1 MALFRLKERRSM
13 MSKENFEVFKSDL
26 LREKYYRY
34 THACGLPVYIFPKK
48 LSSTYA
54 IFATRYGSIDN
65 VFSTDGGESFTA
77 VPDGIAHFLEH
88 KLFANE
94 DGSDAF
100 EHFSAIG
107 ADANAYTSFNKTA
120 YLFSCTDNFE
130 AALGELIDFVTH
142 PYFTDASVKKECG
155 IIAQEIKM
163 YDDHP
168 SESCYYG
175 MLGGLY
181 KNHSIKRNIC
191 GSVESIDQITPE
203 LLYDCYRAF
212 YNMSNMALIV
222 CGDVSPEE
230 VAEIADAHLPE
241 ASAALAV
248 VRDKSV
254 FEEAPSVYRTRVKRQ
269 MKVAKPIFNIA
280 IKDTDI
286 PTDPYA
292 RLKKDAAM
300 SILSEILF
308 CRAGKLYSE
317 LFESELISPDI
328 SYGYTIS
335 ETFAFT
341 SIAGEANDPEAV
353 LSKIKEHIGSLIEGG
368 LSEADFER
376 SRRVMY
382 AEFVKEFDSTEIIAN
397 NLLTFI
403 FESVDLLEYA
413 NIISSVTFDEVRDL
427 LACRFRDEFF
437 TMSCVFPLDEEQ

>member
-1 MALFRLKERRSM
+1 
-13 MSKENFEVFKSDL
+13 MSKENFEIFESAL

-34 THACGLPVYIFPKK
+34 THACGLPVYVFPKK
-48 LSSTYA
+48 LSTAYA

-65 VFSTDGGESFTA
+65 VFSTNGGKTFTE

-120 YLFSCTDNFE
+120 YLFSCTQNFPE
-130 AALGELIDFVTH
+130 ALGELIDFVTH

-175 MLGGLY
+175 MLDGLY
-181 KNHSIKRNIC
+181 EHHSVKRNIC
-191 GSVESIDQITPE
+191 GSVESINRITPE
-203 LLYDCYRAF
+203 LLYGCYRAF
-212 YNMSNMALIV
+212 YDMSNMVLIV
-222 CGDVSPEE
+222 CGDVTPDEI
-230 VAEIADAHLPE
+230 AEIADAHLPKQMTTV
-241 ASAALAV
+241 SV
-248 VRDKSV
+248 IRDTSV
-254 FEEAPSVYRTRVKRQ
+254 FEEKPAVHRARVTKQ
-269 MKVAKPIFNIA
+269 MKVAKPIFNIG

-286 PTDPYA
+286 PSDPYE

-317 LFESELISPDI
+317 LFESEIISPDI
-328 SYGYTIS
+328 SYGYTMS

-341 SIAGEANDPEAV
+341 SLAGEASDPEAV
-353 LSKIKEHIGSLIEGG
+353 LSKTRAYIEALLKNGI
-368 LSEADFER
+368 EAADFER
-376 SRRVMY
+376 AKRVMY

-397 NLLTFI
+397 NLLAFI
-403 FESVDLLEYA
+403 FESANLFEYA
-413 NIISSVTFDEVRDL
+413 SIISSVTLDTVSEL
-427 LACRFRDEFF
+427 LASRFKEEFF
-437 TMSCVFPLDEEQ
+437 TMSCVFPLDKEQ

>member
-1 MALFRLKERRSM
+1 MNKEF
-13 MSKENFEVFKSDL
+13 FEIFESSL

-34 THACGLPVYIFPKK
+34 THECGLPVYVFPKK

-65 VFSTDGGESFTA
+65 VFSTDGGESFTE

-120 YLFSCTDNFE
+120 YLFSCTHDFE

-142 PYFTDASVKKECG
+142 PYFTDSSVKKECG

-168 SESCYYG
+168 AESCYYG

-181 KNHSIKRNIC
+181 KNHSVKRNIC
-191 GSVESIDQITPE
+191 GSVESINKITPA
-203 LLYDCYRAF
+203 LLYDCYNTF
-212 YNMSNMALIV
+212 YDMSNMALIV
-222 CGDVSPEE
+222 CGDVSPED
-230 VAEIADAHLPE
+230 VARIANANLPKTE
-241 ASAALAV
+241 SKIKV
-248 VRDKSV
+248 IRDERA
-254 FEEAPSVYRTRVKRQ
+254 FAEEPSVYRARVTKQ
-269 MKVAKPIFNIA
+269 MKVAKPIFNIG

-286 PTDPYA
+286 PTDPYE

-300 SILSEILF
+300 SILSEMLF

-317 LFESELISPDI
+317 LFEGELISPDL
-328 SYGYTIS
+328 SYGYTMS
-335 ETFAFT
+335 STFAFT

-353 LSKIKEHIGSLIEGG
+353 FSKIKEHIRTLIEGG
-368 LSEADFER
+368 LSAVDFER
-376 SRRVMY
+376 SKRVMY

-397 NLLTFI
+397 NLLAFVFEGVDI
-403 FESVDLLEYA
+403 FEYA
-413 NIISSVTFDEVRDL
+413 NIISSVTLDDVSEL
-427 LACRFRDEFF
+427 LRRSFRDEFF
-437 TMSCVFPLDEEQ
+437 TMSCVFPLDDEK

>member
-1 MALFRLKERRSM
+1 MTRRST
-13 MSKENFEVFKSDL
+13 MSNKSFEIFESAL

-34 THACGLPVYIFPKK
+34 THACGLPVYVFPKK

-65 VFSTDGGESFTA
+65 VFSTDGGKTFVE

-120 YLFSCTDNFE
+120 YLFSCTKDFE

-142 PYFTDASVKKECG
+142 PYFTKASVKKECG

-168 SESCYYG
+168 TESCYYG
-175 MLGGLY
+175 MLDGLY
-181 KNHSIKRNIC
+181 ARHSVKKNIC
-191 GSVESIDQITPE
+191 GSVESISRITPE
-203 LLYDCYRAF
+203 LLYGCYRAF
-212 YNMSNMALIV
+212 YDMSNMALIV
-222 CGDVSPEE
+222 CGDVSPEA
-230 VAEIADAHLPE
+230 VAEIADAHLPKE
-241 ASAALAV
+241 KSSLSLIRDESAFEESASAHRA
-248 VRDKSV
+248 
-254 FEEAPSVYRTRVKRQ
+254 RVAKQ
-269 MKVAKPIFNIA
+269 MKVAKPIFNIG

-286 PTDPYA
+286 PRDPYE

-317 LFESELISPDI
+317 LFEGELISPDL
-328 SYGYTIS
+328 SYGYTMS
-335 ETFAFT
+335 DTFAFT

-353 LSKIKEHIGSLIEGG
+353 LDKIKAHISALIDDGIAA
-368 LSEADFER
+368 ADFER
-376 SRRVMY
+376 AKRVMY

-397 NLLTFI
+397 NILAFI
-403 FESVDLLEYA
+403 FEGVDIFEYA
-413 NIISSVTFDEVRDL
+413 SIISSVTQKDVSDL
-427 LACRFRDEFF
+427 LARSFRDEFF

>member
-1 MALFRLKERRSM
+1 MMRRSTM
-13 MSKENFEVFKSDL
+13 NKEIFEIFESAL

-34 THACGLPVYIFPKK
+34 THECGLPIYVFPKK

-54 IFATRYGSIDN
+54 IFSTRYGSIDN
-65 VFSTDGGESFTA
+65 VFSTDGGESFIE

-120 YLFSCTDNFE
+120 YLFSCTHDFE

-168 SESCYYG
+168 AESCYYG

-181 KNHSIKRNIC
+181 KNHSVKRNIC
-191 GSVESIDQITPE
+191 GSVESINKITPE

-212 YNMSNMALIV
+212 YDMSNMTLIV

-230 VAEIADAHLPE
+230 VLKIANEHLPKSHSSIKVIRDKRVFSEE
-241 ASAALAV
+241 ASVNCARLT
-248 VRDKSV
+248 K
-254 FEEAPSVYRTRVKRQ
+254 Q
-269 MKVAKPIFNIA
+269 MKVAKPIFNIG

-300 SILSEILF
+300 SILSEMLF

-317 LFESELISPDI
+317 LFEGELISPDL
-328 SYGYTIS
+328 SYGYTMS

-353 LSKIKEHIGSLIEGG
+353 FSKIREHIRSLIDTE
-368 LSEADFER
+368 LSSADFER
-376 SRRVMY
+376 AKRVMY

-397 NLLTFI
+397 NLLAFVFEGVDI
-403 FESVDLLEYA
+403 FEYA
-413 NIISSVTFDEVRDL
+413 NIISSVTLEDVSDL
-427 LACRFRDEFF
+427 LRRSFRDEFF
-437 TMSCVFPLDEEQ
+437 TMSCVFPLDDEE

>member
-1 MALFRLKERRSM
+1 
-13 MSKENFEVFKSDL
+13 MSKENFEIFESLL

-34 THACGLPVYIFPKK
+34 THKCGLPIYIFPKK

-65 VFSTDGGESFTA
+65 VFSTDGGESFIE

-120 YLFSCTDNFE
+120 YLFSCTHDFE

-168 SESCYYG
+168 FESCYYG

-181 KNHSIKRNIC
+181 KKHSVKRNIC
-191 GSVESIDQITPE
+191 GSVESINKITPA

-212 YNMSNMALIV
+212 YDMSNMALIV
-222 CGDVSPEE
+222 CGNVSPED
-230 VAEIADAHLPE
+230 VSRIADIHLSK
-241 ASAALAV
+241 ATTNMNV

-254 FEEAPSVYRTRVKRQ
+254 FAEESSVYLSRVTKK
-269 MKVAKPIFNIA
+269 MNVAKPIFNIG

-286 PTDPYA
+286 PSDSLA

-300 SILSEILF
+300 SILAEILF

-317 LFESELISPDI
+317 LFEDEFISPDL
-328 SYGYTIS
+328 SYGYTMS

-341 SIAGEANDPEAV
+341 SIAGEANDPESV
-353 LSKIKEHIGSLIEGG
+353 LAKIKEHIQKLIENGIP
-368 LSEADFER
+368 LADFER
-376 SRRVMY
+376 SKRVIY
-382 AEFVKEFDSTEIIAN
+382 AEFVKEFDSTENIAN
-397 NLLTFI
+397 NLLAFI
-403 FESVDLLEYA
+403 FEGADIFEYA
-413 NIISSVTFDEVRDL
+413 NIISSVTLDDVNYL
-427 LACRFRDEFF
+427 LRERFRDEFF
-437 TMSCVFPLDEEQ
+437 TMSCVFPLDDEQ

>member
-1 MALFRLKERRSM
+1 MIKEAFELFES
-13 MSKENFEVFKSDL
+13 SL
-26 LREKYYRY
+26 LREKYYRFK
-34 THACGLPVYIFPKK
+34 HASGLPVYVFPKK
-48 LSSTYA
+48 LSTTYA
-54 IFATRYGSIDN
+54 IFGTHYGSIDN
-65 VFSTDGGESFTA
+65 VFSLNGGESFLS

-94 DGSDAF
+94 DGSDSF

-120 YLFSCTDNFE
+120 YLFSCTNNFE
-130 AALGELIDFVTH
+130 AALGELADFVTH
-142 PYFTDASVKKECG
+142 PYFTKESVKKECG

-181 KNHSIKRNIC
+181 KNHSVKRNIC
-191 GSVESIDQITPE
+191 GSVESIGKITPE

-212 YNMSNMALIV
+212 YDMSNMALIV
-222 CGDVSPEE
+222 CGDVSPED
-230 VAEIADAHLPE
+230 VAKILDEHLPKTPSSVKITRDR
-241 ASAALAV
+241 SAFA
-248 VRDKSV
+248 
-254 FEEAPSVYRTRVKRQ
+254 EEPAAYRERVERK
-269 MKVAKPIFNIA
+269 MKVAKPIFNIG

-286 PTDPYA
+286 PTDAYA

-308 CRAGKLYSE
+308 SRAGKLYSE

-328 SYGYTIS
+328 SYGYTMS

-353 LSKIKEHIGSLIEGG
+353 LAKIKEYIRTLKADG
-368 LSEADFER
+368 LSAADFER
-376 SRRVMY
+376 SKRVMY
-382 AEFVKEFDSTEIIAN
+382 AEFVKEFDSTESIAN
-397 NLLTFI
+397 NLLAFI
-403 FESVDLLEYA
+403 FEGVDIFEYA
-413 NIISSVTFDEVRDL
+413 NIISSVTQADVSDL
-427 LACRFRDEFF
+427 LARSFEDEYF
-437 TMSCVFPLDEEQ
+437 TMSCVFPLDDQ